1 MSSTS
6 EPLDVEEHY
15 PPLDLSIPQFT
26 IRAVLTGMVLGGG
39 LSLCNIYAGLKIG
52 WGFNMSIVAALLSY
66 GFWATSSRLFGT
78 RHWNMLENNV
88 NQTAASSA
96 ASISSA
102 GLVAPIPALTML
114 TGRELTYPVLAV
126 WCASVSVIGV
136 IVAVGLRRQMLI
148 VDKLPFPMGVATA
161 ETLKEMYARGAEAI
175 VRVRMLLGAGFAAAA
190 LKVAVFVYSIPKL
203 AFPGTLAS
211 AEGGVLAKAGIT
223 GMSMKNLTFGLD
235 PSLLMVG
242 MGGIIGMR
250 ASASVFLGGVFAW
263 AVLGP
268 IALEAGFAVPG
279 KPEPD
284 AVWFGPMVKWM
295 LWPGVAMMVAAS
307 LTSFAFSWRSVVAA
321 VRGATK
327 AAGGNEPEDG
337 QTHDVPKRL
346 FIGALLVALVV
357 SVVCQGFFFDIRL
370 GIATLGVLLTFLLAI
385 VAARVAGETGITPV
399 GPMGKVTQLTFGVI
413 DPGNA
418 TANLM
423 AANVTGGAASQAGDL
438 LHDMKAGLLVGAS
451 PRFLAFSQFFGVL
464 AGSLVGSAA
473 YLLLVPDPTN
483 MLLTEEWAAP
493 AVAQWKAVAELFMK
507 GIDAMPAGAID
518 AMLWAG
524 GFGVLVAILEKTLPK
539 GVAKLLPS
547 PTGVGIALVIPAF
560 YGLSMFLGALAA
572 MIAERV
578 SKRWAKRFVIVI
590 AAGFVAGESLTGIGL
605 ALYQLFGG

>member
-1 MSSTS
+1 
-6 EPLDVEEHY
+6 
-15 PPLDLSIPQFT
+15 
-26 IRAVLTGMVLGGG
+26 
-39 LSLCNIYAGLKIG
+39 
-52 WGFNMSIVAALLSY
+52 
-66 GFWATSSRLFGT
+66 
-78 RHWNMLENNV
+78 
-88 NQTAASSA
+88 
-96 ASISSA
+96 
-102 GLVAPIPALTML
+102 
-114 TGRELTYPVLAV
+114 
-126 WCASVSVIGV
+126 
-136 IVAVGLRRQMLI
+136 
-148 VDKLPFPMGVATA
+148 
-161 ETLKEMYARGAEAI
+161 
-175 VRVRMLLGAGFAAAA
+175 
-190 LKVAVFVYSIPKL
+190 
-203 AFPGTLAS
+203 
-211 AEGGVLAKAGIT
+211 
-223 GMSMKNLTFGLD
+223 
-235 PSLLMVG
+235 
-242 MGGIIGMR
+242 
-250 ASASVFLGGVFAW
+250 
-263 AVLGP
+263 
-268 IALEAGFAVPG
+268 
-279 KPEPD
+279 
-284 AVWFGPMVKWM
+284 
-295 LWPGVAMMVAAS
+295 
-307 LTSFAFSWRSVVAA
+307 
-321 VRGATK
+321 
-327 AAGGNEPEDG
+327 
-337 QTHDVPKRL
+337 
-346 FIGALLVALVV
+346 
-357 SVVCQGFFFDIRL
+357 
-370 GIATLGVLLTFLLAI
+370 
-385 VAARVAGETGITPV
+385 
-399 GPMGKVTQLTFGVI
+399 MGKVTQLTFGVI